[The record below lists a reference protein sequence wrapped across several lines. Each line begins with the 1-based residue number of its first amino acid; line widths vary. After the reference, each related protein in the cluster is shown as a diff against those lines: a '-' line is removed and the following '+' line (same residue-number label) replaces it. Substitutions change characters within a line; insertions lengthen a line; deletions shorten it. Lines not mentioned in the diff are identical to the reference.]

1 MLAPLVIL
9 QRAVSQLAPKVLS
22 PFMTHPFACVAQ
34 NHRVKLAF
42 FAEIASETDY
52 EHASM
57 RTAENWTQQG
67 GENTELDR

>member
-1 MLAPLVIL
+1 MLAPLVIV

-22 PFMTHPFACVAQ
+22 PFITIRLRGW
-34 NHRVKLAF
+34 HRITGLNWRF
-42 FAEIASETDY
+42 FADIASETDY
-52 EHASM
+52 EQASL